1 MNATI
6 PQKPTI
12 PDSAATGRPS
22 SPQAPI
28 RLEVGADGIAFV
40 RFDRQGSSA
49 NILDRAALAALSDV
63 LDQIESHTDLRGVI
77 FVSEKPAVFIAG
89 ADLKELLSASDRAPL
104 VDLGQSLFARIA
116 ALPIVTVAAIHGA
129 CAGGGLEL
137 ALACDFRV
145 ASKDAVTRIG
155 LPEVTLGLVPAWG
168 GSTRLPRIVGP
179 AKAMKAILR
188 GDLMPAERAVRV
200 GVVDGLAPRER
211 LTALATKLIAKG
223 KGKRAR
229 KVRLRWRIEAP
240 IAEILARRA
249 SRRRT
254 RGNYPAPDAAIGL
267 VAQAIF
273 RSPAKSLA
281 AEKEAIL
288 ELADTEVTRN
298 LIRIFFLQNRSKR
311 LAAPRARAVQKAAV
325 IGAGTM
331 GAGIAQWLASRGMDV
346 VLRDVAPEALARG
359 LQKIEKLFKGAAQSG
374 VMSRTQARA
383 GRDRI
388 TPVDVP
394 VDMRTADLVI
404 EAAVEKLVLKKQV
417 FQELEDHVRSDS
429 VLATNTSALPIGE
442 IARGLRHPERVV
454 GLHFFNPVHRMKL
467 VEVVRTTEVSDEAI
481 ETAIAFVQRI
491 GKLPVVVKDSPGF
504 AVNRIL
510 LPYLLEAVRLHAEGV
525 PVQDLDESML
535 DFGMPMGPMRLL
547 DEIGLDVAADVARTL
562 CDAFPD
568 RLRMSPA
575 FSQLLEGGMLG
586 RKSAAGFYCYRKGRE
601 SGVNRRSPIRTG
613 RGVGARIG
621 RAELQER
628 MVLAML
634 NESARCLEEGVVGQP
649 ADIDMAM
656 VMGTGFA
663 PFRGGPLRYAD
674 ALGLDTVEQSLRR
687 LSDTEPMFAPCAL
700 IPEMARSNRRFYDD

>member
-6 PQKPTI
+6 PQKSTM
-12 PDSAATGRPS
+12 PDPVTDERPV
-22 SPQAPI
+22 SPQASI
-28 RLEVGADGIAFV
+28 RLEVGSEGIAFV

-49 NILDRAALAALSDV
+49 NILDPATLATLSDIIG
-63 LDQIESHTDLRGVI
+63 QIESRSDLRGAV

-89 ADLKELLSASDRAPL
+89 ADLKELLAAPDRGPL
-104 VDLGQSLFARIA
+104 VDLGQNLFTRIA

-168 GSTRLPRIVGP
+168 GSTRLPRIIGP

-188 GDLMPAERAVRV
+188 GDLMPAERAVRI
-200 GVVDGLAPRER
+200 GLVDGLAPRER
-211 LTALATKLIAKG
+211 LTVLAAKFVAKG
-223 KGKRAR
+223 KPAR
-229 KVRLRWRIEAP
+229 KMRLRWTVEAP
-240 IAEILARRA
+240 VAGLLARRS

-254 RGNYPAPDAAIGL
+254 RGNYPAADSAIGL
-267 VAQAIF
+267 VTHSIF
-273 RSPAKSLA
+273 RSPEKSLA
-281 AEKEAIL
+281 AEREAIL
-288 ELADTEVTRN
+288 GLAETDVARN
-298 LIRIFFLQNRSKR
+298 LIRIFFLQNRAKR
-311 LAAPRARAVQKAAV
+311 LPAPRARAVQKAAV

-331 GAGIAQWLASRGMDV
+331 GAGIAQWLASRGQDV
-346 VLRDVAPEALARG
+346 ILKDVAPEALAHG

-388 TPVDVP
+388 TPIDVA
-394 VDMRTADLVI
+394 VDMRTVDLVI
-404 EAAVEKLVLKKQV
+404 EAAVEKLALKKRI
-417 FQELEDHVRSDS
+417 FAELEDHVRSDS

-467 VEVVRTTEVSDEAI
+467 VEVIRPSGASDEAV
-481 ETAIAFVQRI
+481 ETAVAFVQRI
-491 GKLPVVVKDSPGF
+491 GKLPVVAKDSPGF

-510 LPYLLEAVRLHAEGV
+510 LPYLLEAVSLHAGGV
-525 PVQDLDESML
+525 PVKALDDSML

-547 DEIGLDVAADVARTL
+547 DEIGLDVAADVAQTL

-568 RLRMSPA
+568 RLRMPVA
-575 FSQLLEGGMLG
+575 FSQLLEAGMLG
-586 RKSAAGFYCYRKGRE
+586 RKSGCGFYSYRNGRE
-601 SGVNRRSPIRTG
+601 AGVNRRNPIGTG
-613 RGVGARIG
+613 AGAAARMG
-621 RAELQER
+621 RSELQER
-628 MVLAML
+628 MVLAMV
-634 NESARCLEEGVVGQP
+634 NEAARCLEEGVVGQA

-663 PFRGGPLRYAD
+663 PFRGGPMRYAD
-674 ALGLDTVEQSLRR
+674 ALGLDGVEQSLRR
-687 LSDTEPMFAPCAL
+687 LSEEEPMFLPCAL
-700 IPEMARSNRRFYDD
+700 IAEMARSKRRFYDD

>member
-6 PQKPTI
+6 QKSTTS
-12 PDSAATGRPS
+12 DTVNGERPAP
-22 SPQAPI
+22 PQAPI

-49 NILDRAALAALSDV
+49 NILDRAALAALSDI
-63 LDQIESHTDLRGVI
+63 LGQIESRTDLRGAV

-89 ADLKELLSASDRAPL
+89 ADLKELLAAPDRASL
-104 VDLGQSLFARIA
+104 VDLGQSLFARIVS
-116 ALPIVTVAAIHGA
+116 LPIVTVAAIHGA

-137 ALACDFRV
+137 ALACDFRI
-145 ASKDAVTRIG
+145 ASRDAVTRIG

-168 GSTRLPRIVGP
+168 GSTRLPRIIGP
-179 AKAMKAILR
+179 SKAMRAILR
-188 GDLMPAERAVRV
+188 GDLMPAERALKA
-200 GVVDGLAPRER
+200 GLVDGLAPRER
-211 LTALATKLIAKG
+211 LTVLAAKLVAKG
-223 KGKRAR
+223 KPAQKM
-229 KVRLRWRIEAP
+229 RLRWKIEAP
-240 IAEILARRA
+240 VTGLLARRS
-249 SRRRT
+249 SRKRT
-254 RGNYPAPDAAIGL
+254 RGNYPAADAAIEL
-267 VAQAIF
+267 VAHSAF
-273 RSPAKSLA
+273 RSPPKSLA

-288 ELADTEVTRN
+288 DLAETEVARN

-311 LAAPRARAVQKAAV
+311 LPAPRARAVQKAAV

-331 GAGIAQWLASRGMDV
+331 GAGIAQWLASRGIDV
-346 VLRDVAPEALARG
+346 ILRDVAPEALACG

-374 VMSRTQARA
+374 VMSRSAARA

-404 EAAVEKLVLKKQV
+404 EAAVEKLALKKQI
-417 FQELEDHVRSDS
+417 FAELETHVRSDS

-442 IARGLRHPERVV
+442 IASELQHPERVV

-467 VEVVRTTEVSDEAI
+467 VEVIRTGEASDEAV
-481 ETAIAFVQRI
+481 ETAVAFVQRI

-510 LPYLLEAVRLHAEGV
+510 LPYLLEAVRLHAEGASV
-525 PVQDLDESML
+525 KELDESML

-547 DEIGLDVAADVARTL
+547 DEIGLDVAADVAETL
-562 CDAFPD
+562 CNAFPD
-568 RLRMSPA
+568 RLRMPST
-575 FSQLLEGGMLG
+575 FSQLLEAGMLG
-586 RKSAAGFYCYRKGRE
+586 RKSGAGFYRYRNGRE
-601 SGVNRRSPIRTG
+601 AGVNRQSPIRTSEEGAARFG
-613 RGVGARIG
+613 RGD
-621 RAELQER
+621 LQER

-634 NESARCLEEGVVGQP
+634 NESARCLEEGIVGQP

-674 ALGLDTVEQSLRR
+674 ALGLDAVEQSLRR
-687 LSDTEPMFAPCAL
+687 LSETESLFAPCGL
-700 IPEMARSNRRFYDD
+700 ISEMARSKRRFYDD

>member
-6 PQKPTI
+6 PQKSAI
-12 PDSAATGRPS
+12 SDSPAGERP
-22 SPQAPI
+22 PPLAPV
-28 RLEVGADGIAFV
+28 RLEVGAEGIATI

-49 NILDRAALAALSDV
+49 NILDRAALAALSEI
-63 LDQIESHTDLRGVI
+63 LDQIESRTDLRGAI

-89 ADLKELLSASDRAPL
+89 ADLKELLGAPDRAEL
-104 VDLGQSLFARIA
+104 VDLGQNLFGRVA

-137 ALACDFRV
+137 ALACDFRI

-168 GSTRLPRIVGP
+168 GSTRLPRIIGP
-179 AKAMKAILR
+179 AKAMRAILR
-188 GDLMPAERAVRV
+188 GDLMPAQRAVRA
-200 GVVDGLAPRER
+200 GLVDGLAPRER
-211 LTALATKLIAKG
+211 LTVLAAKLIAKG
-223 KGKRAR
+223 KPTR
-229 KVRLRWRIEAP
+229 KMRLRWKIEAP
-240 IAEILARRA
+240 VAGILARRS

-254 RGNYPAPDAAIGL
+254 RGNYPAADAAIDL
-267 VAQAIF
+267 VARSVF
-273 RSPAKSLA
+273 RSPSSSLA

-288 ELADTEVTRN
+288 GLAETDVARN

-331 GAGIAQWLASRGMDV
+331 GAGIAQWLASRGLDV

-374 VMSRTQARA
+374 VMSRTEAQV

-388 TPVDVP
+388 TPVDIS
-394 VDMRTADLVI
+394 VDMRTVDLVI
-404 EAAVEKLVLKKQV
+404 EAAVEKLALKKQI
-417 FQELEDHVRSDS
+417 FAELEDHVRSDS

-442 IARGLRHPERVV
+442 IARELRHPERVI

-467 VEVVRTTEVSDEAI
+467 VEVIRPAGASDEAL

-491 GKLPVVVKDSPGF
+491 GKLPVVVKDAPGF

-525 PVQDLDESML
+525 SVKALDESML

-547 DEIGLDVAADVARTL
+547 DEIGLDVAADVAQTL
-562 CDAFPD
+562 CEAFPD
-568 RLRMSPA
+568 RLRMPAA
-575 FSQLLEGGMLG
+575 FSQLLETGMLG
-586 RKSAAGFYCYRKGRE
+586 RKSGAGFYCYRNGRE
-601 SGVNRRSPIRTG
+601 AGVNRLSPIRTDADAAA
-613 RGVGARIG
+613 RVGHV
-621 RAELQER
+621 ELQER
-628 MVLAML
+628 MVLAMV
-634 NESARCLEEGVVGQP
+634 NESARCLEEGVVGQA

-663 PFRGGPLRYAD
+663 PFRGGPMRYAD
-674 ALGLDTVEQSLRR
+674 ALGLDTVEQSLRN
-687 LSDTEPMFAPCAL
+687 LSQWEPMFAPCAL
-700 IPEMARSNRRFYDD
+700 ISEMARSKRRFYDD